1 MTILYPKEKNLHG
14 TVSLLSNNN
23 EICDERLTIE
33 FFLLG
38 KQWEVAWCCLPD
50 FISEEK
56 LKSDWQMHLTC
67 VLCNRQPFSKNG
79 IFPNLIEQKTKKM
92 HF

>member
-56 LKSDWQMHLTC
+56 LKSDWKMHL
-67 VLCNRQPFSKNG
+67 NG
-79 IFPNLIEQKTKKM
+79 FKFKWKIYKPGWFGATPELEWPV
-92 HF
+92 

>member
-56 LKSDWQMHLTC
+56 LKID
-67 VLCNRQPFSKNG
+67 
-79 IFPNLIEQKTKKM
+79 
-92 HF
+92 